1 MRVHSEIVSKQQ
13 QQQQSNSNT
22 NSHPSS
28 PQRPSTSD
36 RFSGKQAT
44 PPNNSNSK
52 TTTPTKLSN
61 KSEHPFHRNTN
72 NRPSSAPSFTK
83 YTQGKQK
90 QQSQT
95 GSRSSTKNA
104 RLKSSSIFIPKLN
117 LDGIHDRNDDDD
129 DDESEEDE
137 VYEAGELVEGDKQ
150 YSTEKI
156 NHNTSKPKS
165 SKSVGTITSKQKD
178 QSTSISPNLIKQQQQ
193 LPSHQQQQQQL
204 PRLTN
209 NKNNFLAP
217 PLPIH
222 QNNQLSSK
230 KHNDNNKKKDPSSPD
245 QDFRL
250 APWSDRSIT

>member
-95 GSRSSTKNA
+95 GSRSSTKNTG
-104 RLKSSSIFIPKLN
+104 LKSSSIFIPTLN
-117 LDGIHDRNDDDD
+117 LDGIHDRNDDG

-137 VYEAGELVEGDKQ
+137 VYEEEELVEGAKQ
-150 YSTEKI
+150 YTTDKS

-178 QSTSISPNLIKQQQQ
+178 QSTSISPNLIKRQHRQ
-193 LPSHQQQQQQL
+193 LPSHQQQQQQ
-204 PRLTN
+204 PRPTN

-217 PLPIH
+217 PPPMH
-222 QNNQLSSK
+222 QNNQSSSK